1 MIKGIV
7 TKEKGADIAK
17 RKELGKHIGKL
28 SNRIG
33 KLGKHIGK
41 LSNRIGKLSI

>member
-17 RKELGKHIGKL
+17 RNDLKGADIAKRKE
-28 SNRIG
+28 
-33 KLGKHIGK
+33 
-41 LSNRIGKLSI
+41 